1 MCFIVLQYMNVDASH
16 HQYNCC
22 GSLTLRDSLLVVVG
36 CSSLAMPKAS
46 GTRARIVVF
55 TQGSDSTIVASDGI
69 TTEYKVDALAKDQ
82 LVDTNGK

>member
-1 MCFIVLQYMNVDASH
+1 
-16 HQYNCC
+16 
-22 GSLTLRDSLLVVVG
+22 
-36 CSSLAMPKAS
+36 MPKAS

-82 LVDTNGK
+82 LVDTNGKSAGAGL